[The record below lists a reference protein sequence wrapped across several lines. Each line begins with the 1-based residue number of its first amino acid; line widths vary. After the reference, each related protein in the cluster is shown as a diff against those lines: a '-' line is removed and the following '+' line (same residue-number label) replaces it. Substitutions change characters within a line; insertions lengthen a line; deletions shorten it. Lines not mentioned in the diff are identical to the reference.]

1 MRRTRLVATLL
12 GAITTTLAASAHADA
27 PGSDHV
33 AAEALFD
40 EGVRLM
46 KTGDYAAA
54 CPKLRESQRLDAG
67 VGTLVYL
74 AECYARSGKTA
85 SAWATW
91 REAHAAARAAGQ
103 ADREKMAKARADA
116 LEAELPRVTVVVR
129 APARGTEVK
138 RDDTLVSE
146 GTWGAPVPVDPG
158 EHTFSARAPG
168 KRPWTNSIK
177 IVAGQKLE
185 VVVPAL
191 EDEAAAAPPPQTS
204 TPPPSPVEPPP
215 ARSAWSAQRW
225 AGVGVAGAGVVA
237 LGVGAFFAAR
247 ASSTW
252 SDVQARCPSN
262 KCADSSGPSDVDSA
276 RTAGNVS
283 TVLVIGGAALVAGGA
298 VLWLTGA
305 PKDKARTRGV
315 RVLPAVDRSSALVTV
330 GGAL

>member
-12 GAITTTLAASAHADA
+12 GALVTSVAASAHADA

-40 EGVRLM
+40 EAVRLM

-74 AECYARSGKTA
+74 AECYSRSGKTA

-103 ADREKMAKARADA
+103 ADRERMAKARADA
-116 LEAELPRVTVVVR
+116 LEAELPRVTVTVR

-138 RDDTLVSE
+138 RDDVAVSE

-158 EHTFSARAPG
+158 DHTFTASAPG
-168 KRPWTNSIK
+168 KRAWTHSIR
-177 IVAGQKLE
+177 IAPGQRLE

-191 EDEAAAAPPPQTS
+191 EDDAAAPPPAPL
-204 TPPPSPVEPPP
+204 PPPRP
-215 ARSAWSAQRW
+215 ADPAPSSGWTTQRW
-225 AGVGVAGAGVVA
+225 AGVGVAGAGVLAV
-237 LGVGAFFAAR
+237 GVGAFFGAR
-247 ASSTW
+247 AASTW
-252 SDVQARCPSN
+252 GDVQDRCPSN
-262 KCADSSGPSDVDSA
+262 KCADASGPSDVDSA

-283 TVLVIGGAALVAGGA
+283 TVLVVGGAALVAGGA
-298 VLWLTGA
+298 VLWITGA

-315 RVLPAVDRSSALVTV
+315 RVVPAVDRSSALVTV

>member
-1 MRRTRLVATLL
+1 MQRTWLVAPLI
-12 GAITTTLAASAHADA
+12 GALASTVAASARADA
-27 PGSDHV
+27 SASDHV

-40 EGVRLM
+40 EAVRLM
-46 KTGDYAAA
+46 KTGDYATA

-74 AECYARSGKTA
+74 AECYSRSGKTA

-103 ADREKMAKARADA
+103 ADRERMAKARADA

-138 RDDTLVSE
+138 RDDVAVSE

-158 EHTFSARAPG
+158 DHTFTAIAPG
-168 KRPWTNSIK
+168 KRPWTSSIK
-177 IVAGQKLE
+177 IAAAQKVE

-191 EDEAAAAPPPQTS
+191 EDDATAPSPTPAPTPGAVDAPPSSGGWT
-204 TPPPSPVEPPP
+204 
-215 ARSAWSAQRW
+215 AQRW

-237 LGVGAFFAAR
+237 LGVGAFFGAR
-247 ASSTW
+247 AASTW
-252 SDVQARCPSN
+252 GDVQDRCPSN
-262 KCADSSGPSDVDSA
+262 RCADASGPSDVDSA

-283 TVLVIGGAALVAGGA
+283 TAFVIGGAALVAGGA
-298 VLWLTGA
+298 VLWFTGA

-315 RVLPAVDRSSALVTV
+315 RVVPAVDRSSAVITL